1 MDQNLWERIFLID
14 FGNFS
19 DFFLLLPVLFL
30 ERETGEG
37 SEMSGDLPKK
47 NRHYRWQST
56 FVFTT
61 HPILSL
67 HSETE
72 LAFMLWLKLI
82 RDDKS
87 GNELMNLLLK
97 KDVSHRSS
105 LSATTRMFDHFFCGL
120 RTSQAKQ
127 LPVWVGQATVI
138 RSRHLTIIWTS
149 PWFTGFQT
157 W

>member
-1 MDQNLWERIFLID
+1 MGE
-14 FGNFS
+14 NFS
-19 DFFLLLPVLFL
+19 DRFRDFFFAILFFFFVASGFFLKGKQGRGLKCLVTC
-30 ERETGEG
+30 R
-37 SEMSGDLPKK
+37 KK

-61 HPILSL
+61 HPILSP

-82 RDDKS
+82 RDDTS

-105 LSATTRMFDHFFCGL
+105 LSATTRMFDFFCGL

-149 PWFTGFQT
+149 PWFTGFQP